1 MIVHKPVTDVS
12 TLNFDKAKKGVR
24 KAKNKIA
31 PEDMSIVSL
40 FSCDW
45 IRVASLQH
53 MEQSNFYKLKLIWSI
68 FTEET

>member
-31 PEDMSIVSL
+31 PEDISIVSL
-40 FSCDW
+40 FSYNR

-53 MEQSNFYKLKLIWSI
+53 MELSNFYELKLI
-68 FTEET
+68 